1 MNIEKV
7 AEKEGIKVAKIIY
20 SKYGKDP
27 IVKYKS
33 IFKAFFDNL
42 LGGSFTYS
50 KIRSE
55 VYEGSLYRANVFFSE
70 YKDKKN
76 DESILKVLR
85 SRLSQ
90 RLVNKKEMKNTT
102 PEELLANVI
111 KIEALDFLL
120 KKGIVY

>member
-27 IVKYKS
+27 IVKHKS

-42 LGGSFTYS
+42 LGGSLTNS
-50 KIRSE
+50 KIRNE

-70 YKDKKN
+70 YKDRKN

-120 KKGIVY
+120 EKGIVY